1 VTTSFRIIYSERPTV
16 ASVPQKPLGY
26 GLRAALVELVKAM
39 AEAEAR
45 RIVDGVK

>member
-1 VTTSFRIIYSERPTV
+1 MPVLRLIAAEKPRV
-16 ASVPQKPLGY
+16 ASEPQKPLGY